1 MSAELIG
8 IVSVGVAL
16 AGLNLG
22 TAAFLIAWMRNIEQR
37 MGTLEGHLSKLEGI
51 LLAKGLLEPTP

>member
-16 AGLNLG
+16 AGLNLA
-22 TAAFLIAWMRNIEQR
+22 TAAFFITWMRHIDR
-37 MGTLEGHLSKLEGI
+37 RLATLEGV
-51 LLAKGLLEPTP
+51 LLAKGLLEPE